1 MTDKRPGYE
10 AVITAEYRLL
20 NALIR
25 KPEYLNDSR
34 ISENIFVDEVAKS
47 IFQAIQSLVDRNIE
61 ITVPSLYQAG
71 TEIDFNVSKSVVTA
85 IFDIDKDGASGIDD
99 IIPVLDEAKNKVELL
114 AIADNLKQVL
124 QTPGNIDANKIQ
136 EYLYNIDNV
145 LSKKVITSPL
155 ITFNEWAEIYEKE
168 LDMRAEGKIY
178 SYGDVL
184 LDEALFMGAAPGL
197 ITTLAGA
204 TGSGK
209 SYFALNLINN
219 LINQNSPC
227 MYISLEMGDITTFDR
242 LLALRCGIPNEDLYK
257 AENIDGIREALQVQK
272 DALKNNKNFYF
283 SQDPDIDLIK
293 LRSMI
298 KEYKQRTKNDY
309 ALIVVDLLTMIRDFS
324 RANGNMAQTI
334 EVAMNNLSA
343 IAKAESVHILG
354 VVQFGRNADNTKIHS
369 IEELDELRPSLNDIK
384 NANAIAERSRV
395 VLGLFHPKNY
405 VDKYLVPINAPGSED
420 FEDTIEVQILKNSQG
435 SVGKVFK
442 YMAIPE
448 QFKLIPIENEDP
460 LDKLAQSV
468 EDFF

>member
-1 MTDKRPGYE
+1 MADKRPGYE

-61 ITVPSLYQAG
+61 ITIPSLYQAG

-99 IIPVLDEAKNKVELL
+99 IIPVLNEAKNKVELL
-114 AIADNLKQVL
+114 TIADNLKQVL

-145 LSKKVITSPL
+145 LSKKVTTSPL

-257 AENIDGIREALQVQK
+257 AENIDGIREALQAQK

-298 KEYKQRTKNDY
+298 KEYKQKTK
-309 ALIVVDLLTMIRDFS
+309 
-324 RANGNMAQTI
+324 
-334 EVAMNNLSA
+334 
-343 IAKAESVHILG
+343 K
-354 VVQFGRNADNTKIHS
+354 
-369 IEELDELRPSLNDIK
+369 LRPH
-384 NANAIAERSRV
+384 
-395 VLGLFHPKNY
+395 LGNKHYSF
-405 VDKYLVPINAPGSED
+405 S
-420 FEDTIEVQILKNSQG
+420 
-435 SVGKVFK
+435 
-442 YMAIPE
+442 
-448 QFKLIPIENEDP
+448 
-460 LDKLAQSV
+460 
-468 EDFF
+468 